1 MKRRINHDGPLFS
14 LFALIAGLAIIVP
27 LLFILRHLFEP
38 STDAWRH
45 IRQIWLLAY
54 IRNTSVMIFWT
65 AFGTALIGTYAAV
78 LTTRYTFFGVRVLSW
93 MLVLPLAV
101 PAYIAGYV
109 YADML
114 SYTGTVTRF
123 LRLVSL
129 PQLLQ
134 PMTMAGA
141 VFIFVFTL
149 YPYVYLFVRAALKRQ
164 SAAYAESALTL
175 GVGPFRAFFLVV
187 LPLLRP
193 ALIGGVFLVVLETL
207 NDYGLVAYFN
217 IRVFSFAIFNAWF
230 SFGEVVTAIRL
241 SAVLLIM
248 VFVILVLERVLRGHR
263 RYTVHV
269 KGRVIAARPLRGLAR
284 VVHPFCLWL
293 ILGFGFLFPTMQL
306 MHYAVL
312 TWRNTL
318 NMTLFYNFMNTL
330 TIALGSTALIVV
342 IALMLANFG
351 RFRPKGWKRAWLKAT
366 TLGYAIP
373 GAVIAIAVN
382 LFFITVDRQLY
393 PLYRWLNPASPVLV
407 LSMSLGMLVFA
418 YILRFMAIGYNSIEA
433 GYDKLGETFTEAAY
447 TLNHRKLST
456 LLKIDVPL
464 LKSSLFAAAVIV
476 FIDVVK
482 ELPLTLILRP
492 ANYDTLASRIYEYAS
507 DEMIQDTGV
516 ASLILIMMS
525 ALLIYALS
533 GPKKRGRSAHVRPY

>member
-1 MKRRINHDGPLFS
+1 MKRRIKHDGYGFTV
-14 LFALIAGLAIIVP
+14 FALIAGLAIIVP
-27 LLFILRHLFEP
+27 LLFILRHVFEP

-45 IRQIWLLAY
+45 IRQIWLTTY
-54 IRNTSVMIFWT
+54 IRNTVVMIFWT
-65 AFGTALIGTYAAV
+65 ALGTAVIGTYAAV
-78 LTTRYTFFGVRVLSW
+78 LTTRYTFLGVRWFKW

-101 PAYIAGYV
+101 PSYIAGYV

-114 SYTGTVTRF
+114 SYTGTITRF
-123 LRLVSL
+123 LRALSL
-129 PQLLQ
+129 PQPLQ
-134 PMTMAGA
+134 PMTMTGA
-141 VFIFVFTL
+141 ILIFMFTL
-149 YPYVYLFVRAALKRQ
+149 YPYVYLFVQAALKRQ
-164 SAAYAESALTL
+164 SASYAESALTL
-175 GVGPFRAFFLVV
+175 GVSPFRAFFLVV

-193 ALIGGVFLVVLETL
+193 ALVGGVFLVVLETL

-217 IRVFSFAIFNAWF
+217 VRVFSFAIFNAWF

-241 SAVLLIM
+241 SAVLLVM
-248 VFVILVLERVLRGHR
+248 VFVLIVLERILRGDR
-263 RYTVHV
+263 RYTFHV
-269 KGRVIAARPLRGLAR
+269 KGRSITPRPLKGYWRY
-284 VVHPFCLWL
+284 VHPVCLML
-293 ILGFGFLFPTMQL
+293 ILGFGFLFPTVQL
-306 MHYAVL
+306 IYYARL
-312 TWRNTL
+312 TWRNTVNISL
-318 NMTLFYNFMNTL
+318 LYDVLNTL
-330 TIALGSTALIVV
+330 TIALVSTALIVV

-351 RFRPKGWKRAWLKAT
+351 RFRPRGWKRAWLKAT

-382 LFFITVDRQLY
+382 LFFIAIDRRLF
-393 PLYRWLNPASPVLV
+393 PLYRWLDPSAPVLL

-447 TLNHRKLST
+447 TLKHRKVAT
-456 LLKIDVPL
+456 LIKIDVPL

-507 DEMIQDTGV
+507 DEMIQTTGV
-516 ASLILIMMS
+516 ASLVLIMLS
-525 ALLIYALS
+525 ASLIYILS
-533 GPKKRGRSAHVRPY
+533 GPKKRGRSNYVRPY